1 MDGGYDKQ
9 IHENN
14 KKFRWSG
21 QILWKKVLKNRCKEI
36 EKKNTRYWSIKGIE
50 CINNKIKPF
59 LSRKLRPRWRH

>member
-36 EKKNTRYWSIKGIE
+36 EKKTLDIDLLKALSI
-50 CINNKIKPF
+50 
-59 LSRKLRPRWRH
+59 